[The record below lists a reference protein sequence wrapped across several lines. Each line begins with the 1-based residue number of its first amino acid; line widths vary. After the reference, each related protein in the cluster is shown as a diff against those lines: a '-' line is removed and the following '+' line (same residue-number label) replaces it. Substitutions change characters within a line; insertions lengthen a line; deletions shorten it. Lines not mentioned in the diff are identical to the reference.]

1 MEQEITNIQV
11 VTMAIAVLGAVLGII
26 NTWYNLDKSRV
37 KLKVTPAHAIPFGAV
52 DPKLKF
58 CVQIT
63 NLSSFPVTISDAGV
77 FFRGTKSRG
86 AIVNP
91 VFSEGGD
98 WPKRLEPRSSISV
111 YSQIPDAP
119 TGHKIKCAYAM
130 TQCGVVV
137 TGKSGALK
145 QIANEQKS

>member
-1 MEQEITNIQV
+1 MEQEITNMQV

-63 NLSSFPVTISDAGV
+63 NLSFFPVTISDAINIINIDNKH
-77 FFRGTKSRG
+77 RH
-86 AIVNP
+86 
-91 VFSEGGD
+91 
-98 WPKRLEPRSSISV
+98 PKFKNV
-111 YSQIPDAP
+111 
-119 TGHKIKCAYAM
+119 
-130 TQCGVVV
+130 
-137 TGKSGALK
+137 
-145 QIANEQKS
+145 